1 MARRDPYRTLARNL
15 ENSLAGSVNRSKM
28 LPLYLTRDEWAL
40 VIKALDSAAVPPAPR
55 KKAVALT
62 EPKEGDD
69 AP

>member
-40 VIKALDSAAVPPAPR
+40 VIKALDSAAAPPAPR
-55 KKAVALT
+55 KKAAPRVK
-62 EPKEGDD
+62 PEGDGD
-69 AP
+69 AT